1 MIGADLFLRRSWLFD
16 ISRRI
21 KMKKT
26 QRIVLSAMLASL
38 VCVAT
43 MIIKLPSPLG
53 GYINLGDCIVLLCGW
68 MLGPVYAFCA
78 AGIGSALA
86 DVFSGYASYA
96 IATFAIKGLMALLA
110 WWIFRVLAKRVKPFA
125 ARIVGGICA
134 EVLMVGGYL
143 TFESFLY
150 GFVPSLVNV
159 PANAVQ
165 GIAGILI
172 GMIFITVFEK
182 QNVLKMF
189 K

>member
-1 MIGADLFLRRSWLFD
+1 
-16 ISRRI
+16 
-21 KMKKT
+21 MKKT

-68 MLGPVYAFCA
+68 ILGPVYAFCA

-96 IATFAIKGLMALLA
+96 IATFIIKGFMAFIA
-110 WWIFRVLAKRVKPFA
+110 WWLFKVLVKHTKPFV
-125 ARIVGGICA
+125 ARLVGGICA
-134 EVLMVGGYL
+134 EVVMIGGYL
-143 TFESFLY
+143 TFESFIY
-150 GFVPSLVNV
+150 GFIPSLVNV

-165 GIAGILI
+165 GVAGVLI
-172 GMIFITVFEK
+172 GMIFITVFDK
-182 QNVLKMF
+182 QNVLKLF